1 MRARWSEY
9 YSAKRIGHQAL
20 QVRLLNELPVR
31 RVLEI
36 GPHLGLVT
44 AMLAHAGYDVT
55 TLDAGPRGFDW
66 PPTPHVEADLLGL
79 DPDRIAGFDAILCCE
94 VLEHLPWDRVPG
106 VLTGLRAS
114 GARTLVVSVPYEA
127 FQVSLSL
134 YFNRHW
140 FEHGLQFKKL
150 RFLRRFVPSAQPGG
164 HQWEIGYR
172 GTSLTTWERTLA
184 AVGWRIA
191 RREFTSPCR
200 SVLHVLDAA

>member
-31 RVLEI
+31 RALEI

-44 AMLAHAGYDVT
+44 AMLVHAGYDVT

-79 DPDRIAGFDAILCCE
+79 DSARIAGFDAILCCE
-94 VLEHLPWDRVPG
+94 VLEHLPWHRVPD
-106 VLTGLRAS
+106 VLGTLRAS
-114 GARTLVVSVPYEA
+114 SARILVVSVPYEG
-127 FQVSLSL
+127 FQLSLSL
-134 YFNRHW
+134 YLNRHRV
-140 FEHGLQFKKL
+140 EHSLQFKKL

-172 GTSLTTWERTLA
+172 GTSLTIWERTLA
-184 AVGWRIA
+184 AAGWRIA
-191 RREFTSPCR
+191 RREFSHPCR
-200 SVLHVLDAA
+200 SVFHVLEPA